1 MEFGPND
8 QPFQASSGLSGLGK
22 GVIYFQVEILTVLYV
37 RTFTIHVCVKKH
49 LFIHYLIH
57 LTCFVTVTTA

>member
-1 MEFGPND
+1 MEFRPND
-8 QPFQASSGLSGLGK
+8 QSFQASSGLSELGE

-37 RTFTIHVCVKKH
+37 PTFTIHICVKEH

-57 LTCFVTVTTA
+57 LTCFVIVTTA